1 MKKKLDKIEDSIQDI
16 RELIEKHREYDDDN
30 VVDDEDD
37 QWEDDEDIDE
47 EEER

>member
-1 MKKKLDKIEDSIQDI
+1 MSE
-16 RELIEKHREYDDDN
+16 EYDDDN
-30 VVDDEDD
+30 VVDNEDE